1 MTAMKRSGLH
11 RSYIVAELHKRGLS
25 LAELGRRNGLSAHTL
40 KNALDKPYPR
50 AESIIAE
57 AIDLSPEK
65 IWPERY

>member
-25 LAELGRRNGLSAHTL
+25 LAELGRRNGLSMHTL

-57 AIDLSPEK
+57 AIELSPEK